1 MLHERGSWAM
11 KLSKGFSG
19 KTFLATALAVAA
31 LMFSPARSA
40 YADNFEYVFSGM
52 ADGTVNGTLYT
63 NALFTLTFNEDTS
76 AINDHGNGI
85 YSYDGVNAF
94 LSVGQTFMLTNV
106 TLLVNGNA
114 GQQSVGFY
122 DAPASPQNGLGLS
135 MVTPVGYNL
144 DADLNVPVTSNVTSV
159 LLGGYFHD
167 TNDIA
172 IQLTGVES
180 LGFTATD
187 LTPASTPE
195 PSSLLLLTSGLPGLA
210 LLRRRFLKA

>member
-1 MLHERGSWAM
+1 M
-11 KLSKGFSG
+11 KLSGGFSG
-19 KTFLATALAVAA
+19 RTFLAAAVAFAA
-31 LMFSPARSA
+31 LMFVPARSA
-40 YADNFEYVFSGM
+40 YADDFQYVFSGM

-85 YSYDGVNAF
+85 YSYDNVDAF
-94 LSVGQTFMLTNV
+94 LSAGQTFMLTDV
-106 TLLVNGNA
+106 TLVVNGNA

-122 DAPASPQNGLGLS
+122 DASGLNGVGLS

-144 DADLNVPVTSNVTSV
+144 NSDLDVPLTTSV
-159 LLGGYFHD
+159 VPDLQGGTFVD
-167 TNDIA
+167 THGTIL
-172 IQLTGVES
+172 QLTNVEN
-180 LGFTATD
+180 LGFNAVD
-187 LTPASTPE
+187 PPAPTPE

>member
-1 MLHERGSWAM
+1 M
-11 KLSKGFSG
+11 KLIGAFSG
-19 KTFLATALAVAA
+19 RSIVAAVFAVAA
-31 LMFSPARSA
+31 LTFLPARAA
-40 YADNFEYVFSGM
+40 YADNFQYVFSGM

-85 YSYDGVNAF
+85 YSYDNVDAF
-94 LSVGQTFMLTNV
+94 LSAGQTFMLTDV
-106 TLLVNGNA
+106 TLVVNGNA

-122 DAPASPQNGLGLS
+122 DASGLNGLGLS

-144 DADLNVPVTSNVTSV
+144 ATDLNVPVTTSV
-159 LLGGYFHD
+159 VPDFQGGSFVD
-167 TNDIA
+167 TYGTIVQFTN
-172 IQLTGVES
+172 VED
-180 LGFTATD
+180 LGFTAVD
-187 LTPASTPE
+187 PPAPTPE